1 MQLKVNLFFSQEW
14 STWYKLRKWK
24 RCTGESVWPKC
35 PKFKKQHIEK
45 MKNSEQKWE
54 HVGEVMTKQ
63 WRPSAG
69 NTFQWSSGTLQ
80 VLSILSPLNQTL
92 ALTGGT
98 KQSSLSENTT
108 QKHTTPFKF
117 TTPESKSNWKNE
129 QDYAKSTANK
139 DKGKHHQESWENN
152 RLNVEH
158 E

>member
-1 MQLKVNLFFSQEW
+1 MIIVWTIYVFKEIDKLVGLGAVKSKFVFSQEW

-24 RCTGESVWPKC
+24 KCTGESVWPKC

-54 HVGEVMTKQ
+54 HLGEVMTKQ

-98 KQSSLSENTT
+98 NQSSLSENTT
-108 QKHTTPFKF
+108 QKKTHHTFQIHNPRIQIKLKKWT
-117 TTPESKSNWKNE
+117 
-129 QDYAKSTANK
+129 
-139 DKGKHHQESWENN
+139 
-152 RLNVEH
+152 RLC
-158 E
+158 